1 MWDGSEVTVL
11 RRIGGVL
18 AALGLAGLLSVAVPA
33 AAQAATYPPATTG
46 TFSVT
51 AHPGANRIT
60 VNGLGE
66 KSRAT
71 AIISGNGPAPSLGQF
86 DALARSETVNLSLGQ
101 TDASGS
107 VTFTLVFPAHASGV
121 YNASV
126 STPDGNSVSGVI
138 TVPSKSGNALAWTG
152 TNIAMWVVWLA
163 GILIIIG
170 IIALLISTARRRAR
184 R

>member
-1 MWDGSEVTVL
+1 MTVL

-18 AALGLAGLLSVAVPA
+18 AGLGLAVALSIGAGT

-60 VNGLGE
+60 VNNLGQ
-66 KSRAT
+66 SAPAT
-71 AIISGNGPAPSLGQF
+71 AIISGSGPAPTLGDF
-86 DALARSETVNLSLGQ
+86 DAAARTETTNLSIGQ

-107 VTFTLVFPAHASGV
+107 VTFTLVFPARASGV

-126 STPDGNSVSGVI
+126 STPDGHSVSGVI
-138 TVPSKSGNALAWTG
+138 TVPNKSGSALAWTG
-152 TNIAMWVVWLA
+152 TNIALWVVWLA

-170 IIALLISTARRRAR
+170 IIALLISVARRRAR